1 MHTMYTNITQACWNV
16 TSCVATWSLSVVIS
30 VVDFVGSVSLAG
42 FKMIDIPLVGSFLKT
57 LEYILT
63 MYDRFENE
71 ISKLKEENEK
81 LHSSIDDLKKVSNSL
96 KKELDN
102 FGKLRENLEEF
113 ASQEKNDF
121 NKVMNQLNGNF
132 DRINGLVDEQNRVL
146 LMQLAQNIE
155 FLDRQEGMSKIEFLR
170 FVDRIPHQFQTHL
183 TQMNEYQNID
193 KQFKNNQNCTINAK
207 TIQLLIDQLCQSI

>member
-1 MHTMYTNITQACWNV
+1 MYTNITQACWDV
-16 TSCVATWSLSVVIS
+16 TSYVATWYLSEVIS
-30 VVDFVGSVSLAG
+30 VVGFIGSLSFG
-42 FKMIDIPLVGSFLKT
+42 GYKMMDIPVVGSFIKT

-71 ISKLKEENEK
+71 ISKLKEENEQ

-102 FGKLRENLEEF
+102 FAKLQENLEEF
-113 ASQEKNDF
+113 AKQEKNDF
-121 NKVMNQLNGNF
+121 NKIMNQLNGNF
-132 DRINGLVDEQNRVL
+132 DRINNLVHEQNRVL

-155 FLDRQEGMSKIEFLR
+155 FLDSKEGMSKIEFLR

-193 KQFKNNQNCTINAK
+193 KQFKNNQNCTVNAK